1 MTPAERSDRLVFIF
15 PGFEALRYIWS
26 ISSVFRLNNE
36 RSRLKATQHI
46 RSNLQSVGVLSFPK
60 KKTYQK

>member
-1 MTPAERSDRLVFIF
+1 MSKHPQLA
-15 PGFEALRYIWS
+15 
-26 ISSVFRLNNE
+26 NE

-60 KKTYQK
+60 KKNLSKIGKTLHISRLTPMCLI